1 MSAVTSPLAVIG
13 AGAWGTALAQT
24 FARTG
29 HEVRLWARETE
40 VVASIARDRENP
52 LYLPGQTLAETIRAS
67 TDLDASLTGAD
78 LVFLVIPAQFLRE
91 TLAKAIPFLKDGATL
106 IICAKGIEKSSG
118 ALMSEVVGEVAPG
131 RAFAVMSGPTFA
143 DEVACGLP
151 TAVTLAADDPTLGH
165 GLIERFGSRALRPY
179 YWPDV
184 IGAEI
189 GGAIKN
195 VFAIAS
201 GIVMGKA
208 LGENARAALLTRG
221 LAQMRRLTLAK
232 GGRAETVMGLSGLG
246 DLSLTCNSS
255 RSRNTSLGIEI
266 GRGRQVADVL
276 GERRAVTE
284 GVDTSAAVVD
294 LAARLGVEMPI
305 ATSVDAVV
313 NRGADVDDEIEAL
326 LARPFREEFDRDS
339 F

>member
-1 MSAVTSPLAVIG
+1 
-13 AGAWGTALAQT
+13 
-24 FARTG
+24 
-29 HEVRLWARETE
+29 
-40 VVASIARDRENP
+40 
-52 LYLPGQTLAETIRAS
+52 
-67 TDLDASLTGAD
+67 
-78 LVFLVIPAQFLRE
+78 
-91 TLAKAIPFLKDGATL
+91 
-106 IICAKGIEKSSG
+106 
-118 ALMSEVVGEVAPG
+118 
-131 RAFAVMSGPTFA
+131 
-143 DEVACGLP
+143 
-151 TAVTLAADDPTLGH
+151 
-165 GLIERFGSRALRPY
+165 
-179 YWPDV
+179 
-184 IGAEI
+184 
-189 GGAIKN
+189 
-195 VFAIAS
+195 
-201 GIVMGKA
+201 MGKA

-221 LAQMRRLTLAK
+221 LAEMRRLTLAK

-313 NRGADVDDEIEAL
+313 NRGADVDDAIEAL